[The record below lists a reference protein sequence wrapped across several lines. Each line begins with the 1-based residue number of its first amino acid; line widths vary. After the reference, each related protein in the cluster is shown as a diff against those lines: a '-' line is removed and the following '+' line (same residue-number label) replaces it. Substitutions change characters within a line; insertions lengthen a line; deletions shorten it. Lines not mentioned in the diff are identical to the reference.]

1 MQKKYA
7 KDGVVAISVNLD
19 DPKEDGVKEK
29 VKKFLVSQKATFTN
43 LILDEPP
50 EVWQKKLKFEGPP
63 CVFVFDR
70 EGKIAKKFD
79 SGEKYEDEIGKL
91 VGDLVKTK

>member
-1 MQKKYA
+1 MPR
-7 KDGVVAISVNLD
+7 S
-19 DPKEDGVKEK
+19 

-50 EVWQKKLKFEGPP
+50 DVWQKKLKFDGPP

-70 EGKIAKKFD
+70 DGKIAKKFD
-79 SGEKYEDEIGKL
+79 SGEKYKDEIEKF
-91 VGDLVKTK
+91 VVDLLKKK